1 MARRSNETATFFAQK
16 KLLGKAHTSNLLT
29 DAGEVISTNVQLA
42 STTVFGEAIPTN
54 PSKSL
59 NIGQGVGSGAKTVEY
74 VEFALEPLDDSI
86 YDANATGGGSGAES
100 GESGQ
105 TSGHHAYAFKFKS
118 TYQSDTDNSRGQAGN
133 GNFNNSK
140 KLFETLGAA
149 QLVPFNFSGETNN
162 PYVVQ
167 LYKDNGSGQA
177 GDEIVLLANIDW
189 QVDTY
194 NGILFVQDYDANQV
208 PAFARAFVYIGD
220 MLDTVVSSGGGGGG
234 SGDNSAQYLVL
245 SSTGSLAN
253 ERVFTAGTGLKT
265 TDAGANG
272 NFTVGI
278 KDSIVATISGS
289 TFTGDF
295 ALHKASPVF
304 NIQRTNNNQN
314 SDIAFKGT
322 GGQIGARLRFSGSQV
337 NDLVFSTYTGTT
349 LKERMRIR
357 SNLPDIAVEVTG
369 AIKSTLGFSG
379 SLTQLTD
386 GTSYLVAGTGTTI
399 SSASNGQVTISS
411 SNTNGNYVFNEYV
424 GQGDGVN
431 TLFTLDNTP
440 TSNKNISI
448 YLNGLLQMPA
458 KDITG
463 APFQDYSVTGSAIYF
478 MTSSVP
484 HEGSIIMANYTTND
498 AI

>member
-54 PSKSL
+54 PSKTL
-59 NIGQGVGSGAKTVEY
+59 NTGQGVGSGAKTVEY

-118 TYQSDTDNSRGQAGN
+118 TYQSDTDNARGQAGN
-133 GNFNNSK
+133 GNFNNNK

-167 LYKDNGSGQA
+167 LYKDNGTGQA

-220 MLDTVVSSGGGGGG
+220 MLDSVVSSGGGGG
-234 SGDNSAQYLVL
+234 SGDSSAQYLVL
-245 SSTGSLAN
+245 SSTGSLSN
-253 ERVFTAGTGLKT
+253 ERVITAGTALSSSDG
-265 TDAGANG
+265 GSGG
-272 NFTVGI
+272 NFTI
-278 KDSIVATISGS
+278 
-289 TFTGDF
+289 
-295 ALHKASPVF
+295 
-304 NIQRTNNNQN
+304 
-314 SDIAFKGT
+314 
-322 GGQIGARLRFSGSQV
+322 
-337 NDLVFSTYTGTT
+337 
-349 LKERMRIR
+349 
-357 SNLPDIAVEVTG
+357 
-369 AIKSTLGFSG
+369 
-379 SLTQLTD
+379 
-386 GTSYLVAGTGTTI
+386 
-399 SSASNGQVTISS
+399 

-424 GQGDGVN
+424 GQGNGTN
-431 TLFTLDNTP
+431 TLFNLSNTP
-440 TSNKNISI
+440 TENKNVSI

-458 KDITG
+458 TSITG
-463 APFQDYSVTGSAIYF
+463 APFQDYSITGSAIYF
-478 MTSSVP
+478 TTSSIP
-484 HEGSIIMANYTTND
+484 QEGSIVMANYTTND